1 MMAKDMKKDIKKK
14 MEKKC
19 DEFNKRIT
27 DLKKDI
33 GRFEKDAAHKVRDY
47 PMQSVAI
54 AFGAGAV
61 LGALATTLLGGRR

>member
-1 MMAKDMKKDIKKK
+1 MKKNIKKK

-19 DEFNKRIT
+19 DEFNKRIS

-33 GRFEKDAAHKVRDY
+33 GRFEKDAVHKVRDY
-47 PMQSVAI
+47 PIQSVAI

-61 LGALATTLLGGRR
+61 MGAFITTMFGRRR